1 MEMPPRPDPL
11 PGGES
16 ESRRPR
22 PAGER
27 IAAAFARPEREPRRA
42 PLKGVRILAV
52 SQFGAGPFGT
62 TVLADLGAE
71 IIKIEDPDVGGD
83 VSRYVPPFLHDRDS
97 LYFQSFNRGKKSVT
111 LNLRHPDGQAVFR
124 DLVKVSHAVFNNV
137 RGDQAAKLGLT
148 YEMLKA
154 VNPAIVCCSLS
165 GFGST
170 GPRAAE
176 PGYDYLIQ
184 GYAGYMAVTG
194 EPDGPPGKCGVSVID
209 FAGGYAAML
218 GLMVALFDA
227 QRTGVG
233 RDVEVSLLDTALS
246 MLSYFAT
253 WALNR
258 DWEPERVGD
267 SGHQTLVP
275 AQNFPTRDG
284 WIVIFC
290 AKEKFWRSLV
300 EILGCPELARDPRFA
315 TFADRLANKPA
326 LIPILQERVRAR
338 TTAEWLRLLRG
349 HVPCAPVNSVR
360 QALEDEPVRAR
371 DMILEVE
378 HPRFGRI
385 RQVASPIRTD
395 GLVAHPAPG
404 PGLGQHTDELLRD
417 LLGYSPEAIAALRA
431 GGAIAKG
438 RPG

>member
-1 MEMPPRPDPL
+1 
-11 PGGES
+11 
-16 ESRRPR
+16 
-22 PAGER
+22 
-27 IAAAFARPEREPRRA
+27 
-42 PLKGVRILAV
+42 VRILAV

-62 TVLADLGAE
+62 QVLADMGAE
-71 IIKIEDPDVGGD
+71 IIKIEDPAVGGD
-83 VSRYVPPFLHDRDS
+83 VSRYVPPYLAPQDS
-97 LYFQSFNRGKKSVT
+97 LYFQSFNRGKKSVAI
-111 LNLRHPDGQAVFR
+111 NLRHPDGYAVFR
-124 DLVKVSHAVFNNV
+124 DLVRVSDAVFNNV
-137 RGDQAAKLGLT
+137 RGDQPAKLGLT
-148 YEMLKA
+148 YDALRD
-154 VNPAIVCCSLS
+154 VNPRVVCCSLS

-218 GLMVALFDA
+218 GLMIALFDA

-233 RDVEVSLLDTALS
+233 REVEVSLLDTAVS

-253 WALNR
+253 WTLNR
-258 DWEPERVGD
+258 QWQAGRTRD

-290 AKEKFWRSLV
+290 AKEKFWRRLV
-300 EILGCPELARDPRFA
+300 EIMGLADLARDSRFA
-315 TFADRLANKPA
+315 SFPERLEHKEM
-326 LIPILQERVRAR
+326 LIPVLAERFRAN

-349 HVPCAPVNSVR
+349 HVPCAPVNSVSE
-360 QALEDEPVRAR
+360 ALQDEQVLAR

-378 HPRFGRI
+378 HPDFGTI
-385 RQVASPIRTD
+385 REVASPIKTD
-395 GLVAHPAPG
+395 GAPTAVARAPRVG
-404 PGLGQHTDELLRD
+404 EHTDSILGD
-417 LLGYSPEAIAALRA
+417 VLGYGKPTIAGLRSK
-431 GGAIAKG
+431 GAIG
-438 RPG
+438 